1 MTSALLWEQASYLAD
16 QGIRPGP
23 EEKSGIRQS
32 ILFFD
37 LEISAGIGRRYGCVN
52 SSVFCLLYHITHKLM
67 KSLVLYYSHSDNNR
81 FLAQKLAAALDAD
94 IEEAAS
100 FSFP

>member
-1 MTSALLWEQASYLAD
+1 
-16 QGIRPGP
+16 
-23 EEKSGIRQS
+23 
-32 ILFFD
+32 
-37 LEISAGIGRRYGCVN
+37 
-52 SSVFCLLYHITHKLM
+52 M